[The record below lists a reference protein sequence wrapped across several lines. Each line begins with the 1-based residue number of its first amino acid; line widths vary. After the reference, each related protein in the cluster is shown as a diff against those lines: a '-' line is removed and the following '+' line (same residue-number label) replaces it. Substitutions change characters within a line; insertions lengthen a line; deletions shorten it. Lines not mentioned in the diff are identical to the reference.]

1 MFEWESQYFDKR
13 YASGRN
19 SGAGSEAGA
28 VRHKVE
34 LISGLPEVEKVL
46 EIGCGDFNFGKALME
61 KLPQRAEYM
70 GLDISKVIID
80 RNLAEHENARIQF
93 SHIAGLPK
101 TPMQTDL
108 LLCLD
113 VLFHVRDLGEYYAM
127 LAWLRSVSWKYLA
140 VTAYEY
146 SGPSDDHL
154 RIRKFNPN
162 HFGEPIVREV
172 IEEDGQMY
180 LYVYKR

>member
-1 MFEWESQYFDKR
+1 MGICLLR

-34 LISGLPEVEKVL
+34 LISALPNIEKAL
-46 EIGCGDFNFGKALME
+46 EMGCGDFNFGKSLME
-61 KLPQRAEYM
+61 RLPAKAEYL

-80 RNLAEHENARIQF
+80 RNQAEYENARVQF
-93 SHIAGLPK
+93 SHVTSLPAV
-101 TPMQTDL
+101 PMETDL

-113 VLFHVRDLGEYYAM
+113 VLFHIRELGEYFSM

-140 VTAYEY
+140 LTAYEY

-162 HFGEPIVREV
+162 HFGVPILREV
-172 IEEDGQMY
+172 IEEDGCMY
-180 LYVYKR
+180 LYVYQR